1 MERKIKVDLH
11 PRATSKNQSQIQ
23 DSKLG
28 NGTYGIQQSSKFP
41 SPFQHIAPSGKLT
54 NLRNKWRVGNF
65 NRKYSAL
72 QGSPISCNGNGK
84 ISDDFKRGLNHI
96 CIMHQHKSEII
107 PLLFTNW
114 ALQDAYWLKRA
125 RSPALHVH
133 MPFLQGYQLQSSL
146 TNSPTSAYMPY
157 TQAIHTNFFLWSFW
171 YMYQKLHWYH
181 HGLLPWA
188 LIQKGNTVQHAHIEC
203 RLCNFSHNVK
213 IIWGRKYLMERPKND
228 NFGVKTVKSNAK
240 QKQTRHTE
248 KNATD

>member
-157 TQAIHTNFFLWSFW
+157 AQAIHTEIFFSDPFDICTKNCTDTT
-171 YMYQKLHWYH
+171 MGFCCEHWYKKETQYSMLTLSV
-181 HGLLPWA
+181 G
-188 LIQKGNTVQHAHIEC
+188 
-203 RLCNFSHNVK
+203 F
-213 IIWGRKYLMERPKND
+213 
-228 NFGVKTVKSNAK
+228 
-240 QKQTRHTE
+240 
-248 KNATD
+248 ATSLTMWR